1 MATECM
7 VDIEA
12 LGDELLVQIGMV
24 AFDTAD
30 WQPIDGAA
38 ATINIDPLSCSG
50 RPATETVLWWLRQ
63 SPAAIAEVFK
73 LEGRVPLAE
82 GLREAN
88 RLYRSWGCEAMWSHA
103 TYDSVVLSRHFAEA
117 GFAPAWG
124 RKGVRD
130 LRTLFSLVPESV
142 VSNAYRSAGHG
153 LVDHVAQ
160 DDCVKQIRVLGAAMR
175 ALGR

>member
-24 AFDTAD
+24 AFDTASYA
-30 WQPIDGAA
+30 PLEGV
-38 ATINIDPLSCSG
+38 TINIDPLSCRG
-50 RPATETVLWWLRQ
+50 RPSTETVLWWLQ
-63 SPAAIAEVFK
+63 QKPEAIAGVFG
-73 LEGRVPLAE
+73 LDGRVPLAE
-82 GLREAN
+82 GLKQAN
-88 RLYRSWGCEAMWSHA
+88 SFYRRLKCQAMWSHA
-103 TYDSVVLSRHFAEA
+103 TYDSVVLSRHFDEA

-130 LRTLFSLVPESV
+130 LRTLFSLVPEGV
-142 VSNAYRSAGHG
+142 VANAYRSAGHG
-153 LVDHVAQ
+153 LVDHIAQ